1 MRFRVGI
8 ENNNEGIRSIA
19 WVLDYPG
26 CFAYGR
32 DEQEALANAFIA
44 IREYARWI
52 GKHEK
57 SWIPID
63 VEIEPNVEQVWTDY
77 TINEAFD
84 RVEGDGYYD
93 VESFFEHDWKP
104 LNATDIERG
113 LKLLAW
119 SRADLLAVLE
129 KLTPEQWAYKKDG
142 ERWDIAGIVNHIG
155 GAEWWYLDRLGLAF
169 PREEVP
175 TEPMERL
182 RKVRALLNEIL
193 PRFQDSKQVV
203 GAVGEFW
210 SPRKV
215 LRRALWHER
224 DHTEHIRK
232 LI

>member
-26 CFAYGR
+26 CFAYGG

-63 VEIEPNVEQVWTDY
+63 AEIEPHVEQVWTDY

-84 RVEGDGYYD
+84 RVEGDGFYD

-104 LNATDIERG
+104 LTATDIERG

-129 KLTPEQWAYKKDG
+129 KLTPEQWTHKKDG